1 MLPLSKRFR
10 EAVDFALELH
20 ADHAR
25 KQSGV
30 PYAAHLFSVA
40 ALAMEHGADE
50 DVAIAALLHDAVE
63 DRGGLP
69 TLERIRARFGERP
82 ARIVLAT
89 SDSDAVDEHKKA
101 PWRERKER
109 YLEHLKTADADAR
122 LVSACD
128 KLHNARSIL
137 ADLRAEGARVFGRF
151 QRDEPTL
158 EGKRASVLWYYRSLV
173 AEFRSRGPERLAGE
187 LERTLAEIERL
198 CTESHT

>member
-10 EAVDFALELH
+10 DAVDFALELH

-63 DRGGLP
+63 DRGGLA

-82 ARIVLAT
+82 ARIVLAC
-89 SDSDAVDEHKKA
+89 SDSTAADESAKA
-101 PWRERKER
+101 PWRERKQR
-109 YLEHLKTADADAR
+109 YLEHLRSAEPEAR

-137 ADLRAEGARVFGRF
+137 SDLRAEGADVFRRF

-158 EGKRASVLWYYRSLV
+158 EGKRASVLWYYRALV
-173 AEFRSRGPERLAGE
+173 EEFRARGPERLAQE
-187 LERTLAEIERL
+187 LARTVAEIERVGADA
-198 CTESHT
+198 TS